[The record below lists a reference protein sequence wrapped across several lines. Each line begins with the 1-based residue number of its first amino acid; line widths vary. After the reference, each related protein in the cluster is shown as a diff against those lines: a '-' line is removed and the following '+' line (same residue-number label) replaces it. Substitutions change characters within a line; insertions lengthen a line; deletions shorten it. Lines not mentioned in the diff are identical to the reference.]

1 MFSQLG
7 LGEDLLDS
15 IQKALSG
22 KLSNSKLDIIK
33 N

>member
-7 LGEDLLDS
+7 MGKDLLDS
-15 IQKALSG
+15 TQKALSG
-22 KLSNSKLDIIK
+22 KLSNSKLDTIK